1 MKQRLQTLLAAEKI
15 ASSKFADIIGVNR
28 SSISHLLSGRN
39 NPSLDFLQKVLVK
52 FPNINPDWLLL
63 GQGSMYRNNI
73 KIEDKTTQNNPVL
86 FEDKREINKEV
97 SKEEPVNNIT
107 ESKIEDT
114 PSIKP
119 QSLNESSNDNEI
131 KPEIPINNNNLSQ
144 KQLQRI
150 IFFYTDGT
158 FDVYLPNKNM

>member
-86 FEDKREINKEV
+86 FEDKREFNKEV

-119 QSLNESSNDNEI
+119 QPLNESSNDNEI
-131 KPEIPINNNNLSQ
+131 KPEIPINNNNLSP